1 MNREQ
6 KLIYISVGINFLVGI
21 IIGMVLFYGQIR
33 TDISVFDEVNVTG
46 GVISFGEFLHVSWLD
61 LLWLIFIFLF
71 HNLLPMP
78 FIHPVMMLRGCCTS
92 FCVMYILTFMGIKE
106 AMAAVIPQCF
116 SILPIMI
123 LFSVKVVGK
132 RKNIIENGGEP
143 FTFSRSEALLTVLIS
158 LIAGGLEVIFYRILS

>member
-92 FCVMYILTFMGIKE
+92 FCVMYILTFMGTKE

>member
-33 TDISVFDEVNVTG
+33 TDVSVFDEMNLVSD
-46 GVISFGEFLHVSWLD
+46 VISFGEFLHVSWLN
-61 LLWLIFIFLF
+61 LLWLIFVFLF
-71 HNLLPMP
+71 HNLLPMSL
-78 FIHPVMMLRGCCTS
+78 IHPVIMLRGCCSS

-106 AMAAVIPQCF
+106 AAAAVLPQCF
-116 SILPIMI
+116 SILPIMMF
-123 LFSVKVVGK
+123 FSVKVVGK
-132 RKNIIENGGEP
+132 RKDIIENGGEP
-143 FTFSRSEALLTVLIS
+143 FTFKRSEALLTILLS

>member
-143 FTFSRSEALLTVLIS
+143 FTFNRREALLTILIS
-158 LIAGGLEVIFYRILS
+158 LIAGGLEVVFFRILS

>member
-33 TDISVFDEVNVTG
+33 TDLSVFDEINVKS
-46 GVISFGEFLHVSWLD
+46 GVISFGDFLHVSWLN

-106 AMAAVIPQCF
+106 AVAAVLPQCF

-123 LFSVKVVGK
+123 IFSVKVAEK
-132 RKNIIENGGEP
+132 RKNIIKSCSEP
-143 FTFSRSEALLTVLIS
+143 FTFNRGEALLTIVIS
-158 LIAGGLEVIFYRILS
+158 MMAGGLEVIFYRFLS

>member
-132 RKNIIENGGEP
+132 RKNIIENGGET

>member
-46 GVISFGEFLHVSWLD
+46 GVISFWEFLHVSWLD

-158 LIAGGLEVIFYRILS
+158 LIVGGLEVIFYRILS

>member
-6 KLIYISVGINFLVGI
+6 KLIYISVGINFLLGI

-33 TDISVFDEVNVTG
+33 TDISVFDGINVAG

-61 LLWLIFIFLF
+61 FLWLIFIFLF
-71 HNLLPMP
+71 HNMLPMP
-78 FIHPVMMLRGCCTS
+78 LIHPVMMLRGTCTS

-106 AMAAVIPQCF
+106 AVAAVLPQCF

-123 LFSVKVVGK
+123 LFSVKVVEK
-132 RKNIIENGGEP
+132 RKNIVENGGEP
-143 FTFSRSEALLTVLIS
+143 FSFSRSEALLTILIS
-158 LIAGGLEVIFYRILS
+158 LIAGGLEVIFYSILI

>member
-33 TDISVFDEVNVTG
+33 TDISVFDEMSVVSN
-46 GVISFGEFLHVSWLD
+46 VISFGEFLHVSWLN

-78 FIHPVMMLRGCCTS
+78 LIHPVMMLRGCCSS
-92 FCVMYILTFMGIKE
+92 FCIMYILTFMGIKE
-106 AMAAVIPQCF
+106 AVAAVLPQCF
-116 SILPIMI
+116 SILPIMM
-123 LFSVKVVGK
+123 LFSVKVVVK

-143 FTFSRSEALLTVLIS
+143 FTFKRSEALLTIGIS
-158 LIAGGLEVIFYRILS
+158 LIAGALEVIFYSVLM

>member
-71 HNLLPMP
+71 HNLLPLP
-78 FIHPVMMLRGCCTS
+78 FVHPVMMLRGCCTS
-92 FCVMYILTFMGIKE
+92 FCVMYILTFVGIKE
-106 AMAAVIPQCF
+106 AMAAVLPQCF

-123 LFSVKVVGK
+123 IFSVKVVGK
-132 RKNIIENGGEP
+132 RKNIIESGGEP
-143 FTFSRSEALLTVLIS
+143 FTFSRSEALLTILIS

>member
-46 GVISFGEFLHVSWLD
+46 GVISFGKFLHVSWLD